1 MNGISMTLEHPMI
14 ETKPEA
20 RIDVRRAVAG
30 GLLAWII
37 QALVMFLFRNP

>member
-1 MNGISMTLEHPMI
+1 MT
-14 ETKPEA
+14 ETKSEA

-37 QALVMFLFRNP
+37 QALVMYLFRNP